1 MCMRA
6 PLALTAS
13 VVLLVLLAPAARAE
27 TFTVETTGDTSGNP
41 ADCTMPAGTCTLR
54 AAIVAAAPG
63 DTIVL
68 GAGNYEN
75 TGNDFTVGIDDHVS
89 IVGAGAR
96 ATTVSEVSG
105 GDGRVF
111 LVEQDARLELTSLTV
126 SGSRDNA
133 GVLLF
138 GGGNALTATRVALSG
153 NVGASGGGAVDGT
166 DGAVTLVEST
176 VSGNSATA
184 SGGGLYVDG
193 AAGTLS
199 LTNTTVT
206 GNSAPSGSG
215 IAVAGGQATLTRTTL
230 AGNSGAPDLFTAPAP
245 AAARLEGS
253 IVGGCSGSAPGS
265 LGFNLDA
272 GGTCGLAAQ
281 GDRSGDPLL
290 QPLAARGGET
300 DTMALGEGSA
310 AVDAGGACPPPA
322 TDQRGVARPQGA
334 ACDAGAFEAEQ
345 HTPALPARLTTL
357 RVRRVSR
364 RAFRVS
370 YRLNR
375 AARVRFRLQ
384 RARPGR
390 RVGGRCVA
398 PRAAQPRSRPC
409 TRWTRVRA
417 FAKRGRAG
425 RNAFRMRA
433 RGLRRGRYRLVA
445 RPAGGKAARRTF
457 RVVRSPRRAAA
468 RRTPGVARFRP

>member
-1 MCMRA
+1 MRV

-13 VVLLVLLAPAARAE
+13 LALLVLLAPAAGAE

-75 TGNDFTVGIDDHVS
+75 TGNDFTVGIDEHIS

-138 GGGNALTATRVALSG
+138 GGGNALTATRVAFSG
-153 NVGASGGGAVDGT
+153 NTGASGGGAVDGT

-215 IAVAGGQATLTRTTL
+215 IAVAGGQATLTRATL
-230 AGNSGAPDLFTAPAP
+230 AGNSGAPDLFTAPA
-245 AAARLEGS
+245 AAARMEGT

-272 GGTCGLAAQ
+272 GGTCGLAAH

-290 QPLAARGGET
+290 EPLAARGGET
-300 DTMALGEGSA
+300 DTMALGAGSA

-334 ACDAGAFEAEQ
+334 ACDAGAFEAEELG
-345 HTPALPARLTTL
+345 TALPARLTGL
-357 RVRRVSR
+357 GVRRVSR

-370 YRLNR
+370 YRLSR

-398 PRAAQPRSRPC
+398 RRAARPRSRRC
-409 TRWTRVRA
+409 TRWNQVRA

-445 RPAGGKAARRTF
+445 RPTGGEAARRTF
-457 RVVRSPRRAAA
+457 RVV

>member
-1 MCMRA
+1 MRA

-13 VVLLVLLAPAARAE
+13 LALLVLLAPAAGAE

-63 DTIVL
+63 DTILL

-75 TGNDFTVGIDDHVS
+75 TGNDFTVGIDEHVS

-138 GGGNALTATRVALSG
+138 GGGNALTATRVTFSG
-153 NVGASGGGAVDGT
+153 NTGGSEGGAVDGT
-166 DGAVTLVEST
+166 GGAVTLVDST
-176 VSGNSATA
+176 VSANSATA

-193 AAGTLS
+193 AAGSLS
-199 LTNTTVT
+199 LTNSTVT

-230 AGNSGAPDLFTAPAP
+230 AGNSGAPDLFTAAAP
-245 AAARLEGS
+245 AATRLEGT
-253 IVGGCSGSAPGS
+253 IVGGCSGTAPGS

-272 GGTCGLAAQ
+272 GGTCGLAAL
-281 GDRSGDPLL
+281 GDRTGDPLL
-290 QPLAARGGET
+290 EPLAARGGET
-300 DTMALGEGSA
+300 DTRALAPGSA

-322 TDQRGVARPQGA
+322 TDQRGVPRPQGA

-345 HTPALPARLTTL
+345 LAPALPARLTAL

-364 RAFRVS
+364 QAFRVS

-375 AARVRFRLQ
+375 AAGVRFRLQ

-390 RVGGRCVA
+390 RVGGRCV
-398 PRAAQPRSRPC
+398 PLRAERQRSRPC
-409 TRWTRVRA
+409 TRWKGIRA

-433 RGLRRGRYRLVA
+433 RALRRGRYRLLG
-445 RPAGGKAARRTF
+445 RPTGGRAARRTF
-457 RVVRSPRRAAA
+457 RVVSPVRLAAA
-468 RRTPGVARFRP
+468 HRTPGVVRFRP

>member
-1 MCMRA
+1 MRA
-6 PLALTAS
+6 PL
-13 VVLLVLLAPAARAE
+13 VVTVSLSLVVLLAPAARAE

-41 ADCTMPAGTCTLR
+41 ADCMMPAGTCTLR

-68 GAGNYEN
+68 GAGTYEN
-75 TGNDFTVGIDDHVS
+75 TGNDFTIGIDEHVS

-138 GGGNALTATRVALSG
+138 GGGNALTATRVAFSG
-153 NVGASGGGAVDGT
+153 NTGASNGGAVDGT
-166 DGAVTLVEST
+166 DGAVTLLEST

-199 LTNTTVT
+199 LSNSTVT

-215 IAVAGGQATLTRTTL
+215 IAVAAGQATLTRTTL
-230 AGNSGAPDLFTAPAP
+230 AGNSGAPDLFTGPAP

-253 IVGGCSGSAPGS
+253 IAVGCSGSAPSS

-272 GGTCGLAAQ
+272 GGTCGLGGQ
-281 GDRSGDPLL
+281 GDRTGDPLL
-290 QPLAARGGET
+290 GPLAAHGGET
-300 DTMALGEGSA
+300 DTLALGAGSP
-310 AVDAGGACPPPA
+310 AVDAGGPCPPPA

-334 ACDAGAFEAEQ
+334 ACDAGAFEAQ
-345 HTPALPARLTTL
+345 QVAPAPRARLTAL
-357 RVRRVSR
+357 RVRRISR

-375 AARVRFRLQ
+375 VARVRFRVQ
-384 RARPGR
+384 RALPGR
-390 RVGGRCVA
+390 RVGRRCVP
-398 PRAAQPRSRPC
+398 PRAARPRSRPC
-409 TRWTRVRA
+409 RRWKLVRA
-417 FAKRGRAG
+417 FAKPGRAG
-425 RNAFRMRA
+425 RNVFRMRA
-433 RGLRRGRYRLVA
+433 RGLPTGRYRLVA
-445 RPAGGKAARRTF
+445 RPAGGTRA
-457 RVVRSPRRAAA
+457 VV
-468 RRTPGVARFRP
+468 RFRP

>member
-1 MCMRA
+1 MRA
-6 PLALTAS
+6 PLALTTSLAI
-13 VVLLVLLAPAARAE
+13 LVLLAPAAGAE

-41 ADCTMPAGTCTLR
+41 ADCIMPAGTCTLR

-68 GAGNYEN
+68 GAGSYEN
-75 TGNDFTVGIDDHVS
+75 TGNDFTIGIDDHVS

-96 ATTVSEVSG
+96 ATTVTEVSG

-111 LVEQDARLELTSLTV
+111 LVEQGARLELTSLTV

-138 GGGNALTATRVALSG
+138 GGGNALTATRVAFSG
-153 NVGASGGGAVDGT
+153 NTGGSGGGAVDGT
-166 DGAVTLVEST
+166 GGAVTLVEST

-184 SGGGLYVDG
+184 FGGGLYVDD

-215 IAVAGGQATLTRTTL
+215 IAVAGGQATLNRTTL
-230 AGNSGAPDLFTAPAP
+230 AGNAGAPDLFTAPGP
-245 AAARLEGS
+245 AAARLEGT

-272 GGTCGLAAQ
+272 GGACGLAAQ
-281 GDRSGDPLL
+281 GDRTGDHLL
-290 QPLAARGGET
+290 EPLAARGGET
-300 DTMALGEGSA
+300 DTMALGVGSA
-310 AVDAGGACPPPA
+310 AIDIGGPCPPPA
-322 TDQRGVARPQGA
+322 TDQRGVARPQGTG
-334 ACDAGAFEAEQ
+334 CDAGAFEADQ
-345 HTPALPARLTTL
+345 LTPALPASLTAL
-357 RVRRVSR
+357 RARRVSR

-375 AARVRFRLQ
+375 TARVRFRLQ

-390 RVGGRCVA
+390 RVGGRCR
-398 PRAAQPRSRPC
+398 PLRAARPRSRPC

-433 RGLRRGRYRLVA
+433 DGLRRGRYRLVA
-445 RPAGGKAARRTF
+445 RPTGGKAARRTF
-457 RVVRSPRRAAA
+457 RVRPPRAATPRR
-468 RRTPGVARFRP
+468 RDRQE

>member
-1 MCMRA
+1 MRA
-6 PLALTAS
+6 PLSLTTSLA
-13 VVLLVLLAPAARAE
+13 VLLLLAPAAGAE

-68 GAGNYEN
+68 GAGSYEN
-75 TGNDFTVGIDDHVS
+75 TGNDFTIGIDDHVR

-96 ATTVSEVSG
+96 ATTVREVSG

-138 GGGNALTATRVALSG
+138 GGGNALTATRVAFSG
-153 NVGASGGGAVDGT
+153 NTGASGGGAVDGT

-184 SGGGLYVDG
+184 SGGGLHVD

-199 LTNTTVT
+199 LTNSTVT

-215 IAVAGGQATLTRTTL
+215 IAVEGGQATLTRTTL
-230 AGNSGAPDLFTAPAP
+230 AANSGAPDLFTGPAP
-245 AAARLEGS
+245 AAARLEGT
-253 IVGGCSGSAPGS
+253 IVGGCSGSAPAS

-272 GGTCGLAAQ
+272 GGTCGLGGQ
-281 GDRSGDPLL
+281 GDRTGDPLL
-290 QPLAARGGET
+290 AAPAAHGGET
-300 DTMALGEGSA
+300 DTMALGPGSA
-310 AVDAGGACPPPA
+310 AIDVGGPCPPPA
-322 TDQRGVARPQGA
+322 TDQRGVVRPQGA

-345 HTPALPARLTTL
+345 LAPALPARLTAL

-390 RVGGRCVA
+390 RVGSRCVP
-398 PRAAQPRSRPC
+398 PRAGRPRSRPC
-409 TRWTRVRA
+409 RRWKQVRT

-425 RNAFRMRA
+425 RNVFRMRA
-433 RGLRRGRYRLVA
+433 RGLPRGRYRLVA
-445 RPAGGKAARRTF
+445 RPAGGTKARRTF
-457 RVVRSPRRAAA
+457 RVVR
-468 RRTPGVARFRP
+468 FRP

>member
-13 VVLLVLLAPAARAE
+13 LVLLVLLAPAARAE

-75 TGNDFTVGIDDHVS
+75 TGNDFTVGIDEHVS

-138 GGGNALTATRVALSG
+138 GGGNALTATRVAFSG
-153 NVGASGGGAVDGT
+153 NTGASGGGAVDGT

-184 SGGGLYVDG
+184 SGGGLHVDG
-193 AAGTLS
+193 AGTLS
-199 LTNTTVT
+199 LINATVT

-230 AGNSGAPDLFTAPAP
+230 AGNAGSPDLSVGPAP
-245 AAARLEGS
+245 AAARLEGT
-253 IVGGCSGSAPGS
+253 IAGGCSGSAPVS

-281 GDRSGDPLL
+281 GDRTGDPLL
-290 QPLAARGGET
+290 GPLAAHGGET
-300 DTMALGEGSA
+300 DTMALGAASA

-322 TDQRGVARPQGA
+322 TDQRGIARPQGA
-334 ACDAGAFEAEQ
+334 ACDAGAFEAEA
-345 HTPALPARLTTL
+345 PPPARLTAL
-357 RVRRVSR
+357 WVRRVSR

-370 YRLNR
+370 YRLDR
-375 AARVRFRLQ
+375 AARVRFRLL

-398 PRAAQPRSRPC
+398 ARSGRPGARGC
-409 TRWTRVRA
+409 TRWTRVRISTQQ
-417 FAKRGRAG
+417 GRVG
-425 RNAFRMRA
+425 RNAFRLRA
-433 RGLRRGRYRLVA
+433 RGLRGRHRLVA
-445 RPAGGKAARRTF
+445 RPAGGAVVRQTF
-457 RVVRSPRRAAA
+457 RVR
-468 RRTPGVARFRP
+468 RFRP

>member
-1 MCMRA
+1 MRA
-6 PLALTAS
+6 PLTLVASLAILAVLT
-13 VVLLVLLAPAARAE
+13 PAARAE

-75 TGNDFTVGIDDHVS
+75 TGNDFTIGIDEHVS

-126 SGSRDNA
+126 SGSRNNA

-138 GGGNALTATRVALSG
+138 GGGNALTSTRVAFSG
-153 NVGASGGGAVDGT
+153 NTGASEGGAVDGSG
-166 DGAVTLVEST
+166 GAVTLVDST

-184 SGGGLYVDG
+184 SGGGLHLDG

-199 LTNTTVT
+199 LTSTTVT

-215 IAVAGGQATLTRTTL
+215 IAVANGQATLTRATL

-245 AAARLEGS
+245 AATRLEGS
-253 IVGGCSGSAPGS
+253 IVGGCAGAAPAS

-281 GDRSGDPLL
+281 GDRGGAAVLG
-290 QPLAARGGET
+290 PLAANGGET
-300 DTMALGEGSA
+300 DTMALGPGSA
-310 AVDAGGACPPPA
+310 AIDIGGPCPPPA

-334 ACDAGAFEAEQ
+334 ACDAGAFEADGLA
-345 HTPALPARLTTL
+345 PALPARLTAL
-357 RVRRVSR
+357 RVRRASR
-364 RAFRVS
+364 KAFRVS

-375 AARVRFRLQ
+375 ASRVRFRLQ
-384 RARPGR
+384 RARLGR
-390 RVGGRCVA
+390 PWKQV
-398 PRAAQPRSRPC
+398 RS
-409 TRWTRVRA
+409 

-433 RGLRRGRYRLVA
+433 RGLPRGRYRLVA
-445 RPAGGKAARRTF
+445 RPAGGKAVRRTF
-457 RVVRSPRRAAA
+457 RV
-468 RRTPGVARFRP
+468 TRFRP